1 MGRTNLRILVSVVL
15 KTEKLSDFL
24 RAGSKLF
31 YPIKKD
37 KKNEGFFLKKMKFGL
52 RREMLFIFLFEYNVP
67 WEESN

>member
-1 MGRTNLRILVSVVL
+1 MGRTNSRILVSLVL

-24 RAGSKLF
+24 RAGSMLF
-31 YPIKKD
+31 YSIKKD
-37 KKNEGFFLKKMKFGL
+37 KKNEGFFLKKMKFRL